1 MGRMRA
7 SLLQRKIQR
16 RSLMDQRRWWRL
28 AGYSPRG
35 SEVVAGRARR
45 ARKRVKVKMPNGS
58 GLWSARE
65 TQSKLARLSFGWGV
79 KRRQVPVGGVCD
91 EDGSRRAMTYPRV
104 VAGIAAA

>member
-1 MGRMRA
+1 MGKMRM

-16 RSLMDQRRWWRL
+16 RSLIDQRRLWRL

-45 ARKRVKVKMPNGS
+45 ARKSVKVKMPNGS
-58 GLWSARE
+58 GLRSARE
-65 TQSKLARLSFGWGV
+65 IQSKLPGLSSDWGM
-79 KRRQVPVGGVCD
+79 KRRQVPAEGVCD
-91 EDGSRRAMTYPRV
+91 KDGSRRAMTYPRV